1 MFLFFKALSSC
12 RTCSRN
18 CFAARDKLC
27 DPSATNSLNLIII
40 ENYVG
45 IVVTVASPV
54 PSSNR
59 IYVGVVAE
67 KLPALRLLRPLM
79 SLLSGV
85 PGKETS
91 TCTWR
96 SCASSSCSSSPVN
109 TGGATVIEKPKK
121 KKTINDS
128 HENVAVDALLR
139 SPPYEGHSLS
149 GETPVSFL
157 IRKPRKCNQAINT
170 DNGHFL
176 YPSLDNY
183 FTILSR

>member
-1 MFLFFKALSSC
+1 MVFLFFKALSSC

-27 DPSATNSLNLIII
+27 DPSATNFLNLIII

-109 TGGATVIEKPKK
+109 TGGATVIKK
-121 KKTINDS
+121 QNKTKNDS
-128 HENVAVDALLR
+128 LENLLQWK
-139 SPPYEGHSLS
+139 PLYGDLFIKATLFIPAKCLY
-149 GETPVSFL
+149 VFL
-157 IRKPRKCNQAINT
+157 
-170 DNGHFL
+170 
-176 YPSLDNY
+176 
-183 FTILSR
+183 

>member
-1 MFLFFKALSSC
+1 MT
-12 RTCSRN
+12 R
-18 CFAARDKLC
+18 CFSFSKHYPAAGHVVETVLQLRDKLC
-27 DPSATNSLNLIII
+27 YRSAPNSQNFNII

-67 KLPALRLLRPLM
+67 TLPALRLLRPLM

-109 TGGATVIEKPKK
+109 TGDAIVTKN
-121 KKTINDS
+121 KTINDS
-128 HENVAVDALLR
+128 HENLLQW
-139 SPPYEGHSLS
+139 
-149 GETPVSFL
+149 
-157 IRKPRKCNQAINT
+157 KPRY
-170 DNGHFL
+170 GHLLIMATLFSPAKRPYVFL
-176 YPSLDNY
+176 
-183 FTILSR
+183 